1 MAQTFRAPLTFRVT
15 RTQTRKAKTPM
26 KDGIT
31 VTIDKGHLVLRMPL
45 AKDPQL
51 SKTSGKTRV
60 AASTGGFMDAG
71 VKVNGQPLRV
81 SALGIIPA

>member
-1 MAQTFRAPLTFRVT
+1 
-15 RTQTRKAKTPM
+15 M

-60 AASTGGFMDAG
+60 AASTGGFMDARRESQRPT
-71 VKVNGQPLRV
+71 VARFRAWHHSRV
-81 SALGIIPA
+81 RRTRALQSVARVALWR

>member
-1 MAQTFRAPLTFRVT
+1 
-15 RTQTRKAKTPM
+15 M

-60 AASTGGFMDAG
+60 AASTGGFVDADAQISG
-71 VKVNGQPLRV
+71 HPLRV
-81 SALGIIPA
+81 AVNATIPA